1 MRKVLLLL
9 LLIIAHNHNANAQPV
24 KLQAVVGAGTSYN
37 SKQRTDNY
45 YVQAI
50 KYTPALFYK
59 AGLALQV
66 PLAPRFEFE
75 TGIGYERRAS
85 RSTQAYS
92 MNNTDSVNNNAKV
105 NYHYITLP
113 LQLSICFYKS
123 KQSQFW
129 INAGFNYGF
138 LIQAKA
144 CVATAYFYKGK
155 PINQPQDNCYN
166 PSIVLFRDQS
176 RLSAPQPYGQLYAFD
191 IATSLGL
198 SYTITPRIAI
208 RAHYNYS
215 LYNTEANSEGVTHQ
229 HNTGLSFLFRLI

>member
-1 MRKVLLLL
+1 MRSVLLF
-9 LLIIAHNHNANAQPV
+9 LLIIARIDTINAQPV
-24 KLQAVVGAGTSYN
+24 KLLAHIGAGTSYN

-50 KYTPALFYK
+50 KYKPALFYK
-59 AGLALQV
+59 AGVALQV
-66 PLAPRFEFE
+66 PIATRFEFE

-85 RSTQAYS
+85 RSTQAYG
-92 MNNTDSVNNNAKV
+92 MNNTDSVNNNSKV
-105 NYHYITLP
+105 NYHYLALP
-113 LQLSICFYKS
+113 LQLSVCLYKS

-138 LIQAKA
+138 LIQAKT

-166 PSIVLFRDQS
+166 PSIVLLRDQNRFS
-176 RLSAPQPYGQLYAFD
+176 TPQPYGQLYAFD
-191 IATSLGL
+191 VATSLGL